1 MTDAEVKGRSQDQRL
16 RTVEPP
22 KTATPK
28 FYSLYIRSIYP
39 YSSLDHY
46 HSFT

>member
-1 MTDAEVKGRSQDQRL
+1 MTDAKVKGRRL
-16 RTVEPP
+16 WAVKSPRPQPP
-22 KTATPK
+22 KY
-28 FYSLYIRSIYP
+28 YSLYIRSIYP